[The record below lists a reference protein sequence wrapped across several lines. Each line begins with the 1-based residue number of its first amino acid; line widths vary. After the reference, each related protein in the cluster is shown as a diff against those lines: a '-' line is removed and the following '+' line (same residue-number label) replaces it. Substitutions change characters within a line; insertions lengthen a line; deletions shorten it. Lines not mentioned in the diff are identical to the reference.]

1 MDANGVLAGRI
12 AFVTGAGRG
21 IGAAIARGYAQ
32 AGAVVCCMARTG
44 SEITAIA
51 RALEE
56 EGGRAFAISGD
67 VTDAGSVSRA
77 LDATSERA
85 GGVDILVVNAGV
97 SLDPGTVLAS
107 SFAIFPL

>member
-12 AFVTGAGRG
+12 AFVTGAGLG

-51 RALEE
+51 RAIEALTVIP
-56 EGGRAFAISGD
+56 RRPSSIAKRRVRIS
-67 VTDAGSVSRA
+67 TSA
-77 LDATSERA
+77 LVAA
-85 GGVDILVVNAGV
+85 
-97 SLDPGTVLAS
+97 
-107 SFAIFPL
+107 